1 MISTPQPPRAQR
13 AVRALGRVATVPW
26 RLLRQQAAREDHAR
40 LMAQFTLLDNPGRP
54 RLPQRTLVWGR
65 PVAGPP
71 YPDPTDPLE
80 RLWSLPAAAGG
91 P

>member
-1 MISTPQPPRAQR
+1 
-13 AVRALGRVATVPW
+13 
-26 RLLRQQAAREDHAR
+26 
-40 LMAQFTLLDNPGRP
+40 MAQFTLLDNPGRP